1 MTTIE
6 RLVQVFE
13 DVFEEELDVSKVTPE
28 ARLVE
33 DLEMKSI
40 GMLYMAMAVEQEFG
54 VKFENEDFEKMRTVS
69 DIIAKIE
76 QA

>member
-1 MTTIE
+1 MTTLE
-6 RLVQVFE
+6 RLIQVFE
-13 DVFEEELDVSKVTPE
+13 EVFEEELDVSKVTPE

-54 VKFENEDFEKMRTVS
+54 VKFENEDFDKMRTVA